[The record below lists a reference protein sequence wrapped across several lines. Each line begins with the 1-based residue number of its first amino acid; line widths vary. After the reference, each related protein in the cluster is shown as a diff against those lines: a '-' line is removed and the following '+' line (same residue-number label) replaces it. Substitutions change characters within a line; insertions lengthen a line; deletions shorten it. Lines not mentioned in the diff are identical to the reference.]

1 MNVKVKGV
9 TLGSI
14 AAASYGLNP
23 LFALPLYADGMTADS
38 MLFYRYAFAI
48 LMMGSV
54 MLIQGKSF
62 RLRRRQL
69 FSLALMGIVFSASSL
84 LLFLS
89 YQYMDAG
96 IASTILFAYP
106 MLVAIIM
113 WLLFKE
119 HAGALTWVCIILA
132 LTGISLLYRGKPG
145 APLSA
150 VGIVL
155 VLLSALSYAVYI
167 VGVNRSVLRKMDSE
181 TLTFWALVFGLLL
194 YVIRL
199 TNIDMSLVDID
210 ASQARFTFSLQTPA
224 NPWLWLNLVCLAL
237 FPTIVSLVTMN
248 LSIHYIGSTSAAIL
262 GALEPITALVI
273 GVCVFGETL
282 TPRII
287 VGIVL
292 ILFAVTLLV
301 SGKKIYHAIQ
311 SAFTSSR

>member
-23 LFALPLYADGMTADS
+23 LFALPLYADGMAADS

-48 LMMGSV
+48 LMMAT
-54 MLIQGKSF
+54 MMFIQNKSF

-69 FSLALMGIVFSASSL
+69 FSLALMGVVFSASSL

-106 MLVAIIM
+106 MLVALIM
-113 WLLFKE
+113 WLVFGE
-119 HAGALTWVCIILA
+119 HAGTLTWVCIILA
-132 LTGISLLYRGKPG
+132 LTGIALLYRGKPD
-145 APLSA
+145 APLST

-155 VLLSALSYAVYI
+155 VLLSSLSYAIYI
-167 VGVNRSVLRKMDSE
+167 VGVNRSVLAKMDST
-181 TLTFWALVFGLLL
+181 TLTFWALVFGLSL
-194 YVIRL
+194 YVVRL
-199 TNIDMSLVDID
+199 TSIDVES
-210 ASQARFTFSLQTPA
+210 AGFTFGLQTPN
-224 NPWLWLNLVCLAL
+224 NPWLWDNLVCLAL
-237 FPTIVSLVTMN
+237 FPTIISLVTMN

-292 ILFAVTLLV
+292 VLSAVTLLV
-301 SGKKIYHAIQ
+301 AGKKLMNLFK
-311 SAFTSSR
+311 SKK

>member
-23 LFALPLYADGMTADS
+23 LFALPLYADGMAADS

-48 LMMGSV
+48 VMMSAM
-54 MLIQGKSF
+54 MLINGKSF

-69 FSLALMGIVFSASSL
+69 LSLALMGIVFSASSL

-113 WLLFKE
+113 WLVFGE
-119 HAGALTWVCIILA
+119 HAGTLTWICIAMA
-132 LTGISLLYRGKPG
+132 LTGIALLYRGKPD
-145 APLSA
+145 APLST

-155 VLLSALSYAVYI
+155 VLLSSLSYAIYI
-167 VGVNRSVLRKMDSE
+167 VGVNRSVLAKMDST
-181 TLTFWALVFGLLL
+181 TLTFWALVFGLTL
-194 YVIRL
+194 YVVRL
-199 TNIDMSLVDID
+199 TSIDIES
-210 ASQARFTFSLQTPA
+210 ATFSFGLQTPN
-224 NPWLWLNLVCLAL
+224 NPWLWGNLVCLAL
-237 FPTIVSLVTMN
+237 FPTIISLVTMN

-287 VGIVL
+287 TGIVL
-292 ILFAVTLLV
+292 VLAAVTLLV
-301 SGKKIYHAIQ
+301 AGKKLMGLFKAK
-311 SAFTSSR
+311 

>member
-23 LFALPLYADGMTADS
+23 LFALPLYADGMAADS

-48 LMMGSV
+48 VMMSAM
-54 MLIQGKSF
+54 MLINGKSF
-62 RLRRRQL
+62 CLRRRQL
-69 FSLALMGIVFSASSL
+69 LSLALMGIVFSASSL

-113 WLLFKE
+113 WLVFGE
-119 HAGALTWVCIILA
+119 HAGTLTWICIAMA
-132 LTGISLLYRGKPG
+132 LTGIALLYRGKPD
-145 APLSA
+145 APLST

-155 VLLSALSYAVYI
+155 VLLSSLSYAIYI
-167 VGVNRSVLRKMDSE
+167 VGVNRSVLAKMDST
-181 TLTFWALVFGLLL
+181 TLTFWALVFGLTL
-194 YVIRL
+194 YVVRL
-199 TNIDMSLVDID
+199 TSIDIES
-210 ASQARFTFSLQTPA
+210 ASFSFGLQTPN
-224 NPWLWLNLVCLAL
+224 NPWLWGNLVCLAL
-237 FPTIVSLVTMN
+237 FPTIISLVTMN

-287 VGIVL
+287 TGIVL
-292 ILFAVTLLV
+292 VLAAVTLLV
-301 SGKKIYHAIQ
+301 AGKKLMGLFKAK
-311 SAFTSSR
+311 

>member
-23 LFALPLYADGMTADS
+23 LFALPLYADGMAADS

-48 LMMGSV
+48 VMMSAM
-54 MLIQGKSF
+54 MLINGKSF

-69 FSLALMGIVFSASSL
+69 LSLALMGIVFSASSL

-113 WLLFKE
+113 WLVFGE
-119 HAGALTWVCIILA
+119 HAGTLTWICIAMA
-132 LTGISLLYRGKPG
+132 LTGIALLYRGKPD
-145 APLSA
+145 APLST

-155 VLLSALSYAVYI
+155 VLLSSLSYAIYI
-167 VGVNRSVLRKMDSE
+167 VGVNRSVLAKMDST
-181 TLTFWALVFGLLL
+181 TLTFWALVFGLTL
-194 YVIRL
+194 YVVRL
-199 TNIDMSLVDID
+199 TSIDIES
-210 ASQARFTFSLQTPA
+210 ASFSFGLQTPN
-224 NPWLWLNLVCLAL
+224 NPWLWGNLVCLAL
-237 FPTIVSLVTMN
+237 FPTIISLVTMN

-287 VGIVL
+287 TGIVL
-292 ILFAVTLLV
+292 VLAAVTLLV
-301 SGKKIYHAIQ
+301 AGKKLMGLFKAI
-311 SAFTSSR
+311 